1 MKNVQEVVSTDIAEK
16 VKLTENLLLCYG
28 SGLEPEEKEVAR
40 ARELG
45 IDVDGM
51 RGVKDEDEASSY

>member
-1 MKNVQEVVSTDIAEK
+1 MKKQEPVSKYTMEK
-16 VKLTENLLLCYG
+16 VRLTENLLLCYG
-28 SGLEPEEKEVAR
+28 SGLEPTEQEVAR

-51 RGVKDEDEASSY
+51 SEVKGNDEASSY